1 MSEYMFLKVNRT
13 RINFVFDSIL
23 KTYATF
29 SDATFEVRFLFS
41 DFYLWSA
48 GLVTAFSPPYPLNVF
63 CSF

>member
-1 MSEYMFLKVNRT
+1 MFLKVNRT

-41 DFYLWSA
+41 DFYRKFVVDEIVERA
-48 GLVTAFSPPYPLNVF
+48 EFF
-63 CSF
+63 